1 MTAAATPANEMPPA
15 ASSLPPLLDRL
26 RGQPKL
32 PLIVGGAALVAA
44 AAAFTL
50 WNHGPEYKVLYT
62 NVSDRDG
69 GAIIASLQQMN
80 VPYKFAEGGGAI
92 LIPGDKVPEARLKL
106 ASQGLPKAGGVGFEL
121 MDNQKFGT
129 SQFAEQVNYQ
139 RALEG
144 ELARSIESIG
154 TVESARVHLAIP
166 KPSLFVREQKKPS
179 ASVVLTLQRGRS
191 IDEGAVSAIAH
202 MISSSVPELDAK
214 SVTVVDQRGNL
225 LSAANSGAR
234 GLDVSQLKY
243 VQEIEQ
249 GYIRRI
255 EAILQPIVGAS
266 NVRAQVAAD
275 IDFSIVEHTDEKY
288 GPNGDPSRAA
298 IRSQQSSESTQH
310 GAVPPGGVPGAL
322 SNQPPVNPTAPITN
336 PQQPGQAGAPG
347 AQNAQGARGAQ
358 GAGAPNA
365 GGANTAVTTA
375 AASAPGSARK
385 DVTTNYE
392 LDRSIR
398 HVQQGAGAV
407 KRLSVAVVVNYKDGT
422 EGGKATQRALTPVE
436 LEQIRNLAKEAM
448 GFSQERGDSL
458 NVVNSAFADDREP
471 PAPEVPFWRDAQNI
485 EIGKTV
491 GNYLL
496 IALLALFAWFA
507 VLRPLLRKHLA
518 PPPAP
523 EPVASAPEPASDE
536 PALDDGP
543 QISAEEALRVREA
556 ARQKADMEYA
566 HQLGDQDPKLV
577 ATLIQHWMNTH
588 DQ

>member
-1 MTAAATPANEMPPA
+1 MSSAAPANVAPA
-15 ASSLPPLLDRL
+15 APSLPPLLDRL
-26 RGQPKL
+26 RAQPKL
-32 PLIVGGAALVAA
+32 PLIIGAATLVAA

-50 WNHGPEYKVLYT
+50 WNRGPDYKVLYT

-80 VPYKFAEGGGAI
+80 VPYKFADGGGAI
-92 LIPGDKVPEARLKL
+92 LIAGDKVPEVRLKL
-106 ASQGLPKAGGVGFEL
+106 AAQGLPKAGGVGFEL

-154 TVESARVHLAIP
+154 TVESARVHLALP

-179 ASVVLTLQRGRS
+179 ASVVLTLARGRS
-191 IDEGAVSAIAH
+191 IDEGQVSAIVH
-202 MISSSVPELDAK
+202 MISSSVPELDPK

-255 EAILQPIVGAS
+255 ETILQPIVGAN

-275 IDFSIVEHTDEKY
+275 IDFSVIEHTDEKY
-288 GPNGDPSRAA
+288 RPNEDPGQAA
-298 IRSQQSSESTQH
+298 IRSRQTSESNQH
-310 GAVPPGGVPGAL
+310 GGVPPGGVPGAL
-322 SNQPPVNPTAPITN
+322 TNQPPVNPTAPITG
-336 PQQPGQAGAPG
+336 PKAPAAPAPG
-347 AQNAQGARGAQ
+347 TPAAAN
-358 GAGAPNA
+358 
-365 GGANTAVTTA
+365 ANTNGTTT
-375 AASAPGSARK
+375 STPTPSGPSSSRK
-385 DVTTNYE
+385 DATVNYE

-407 KRLSVAVVVNYKDGT
+407 KRLSVAVVVNYKDAADGA
-422 EGGKATQRALTPVE
+422 GKTTTRALTPVE
-436 LEQIRNLAKEAM
+436 IDQIRNLAKEAM
-448 GFSQERGDSL
+448 GFSQDRGDSL
-458 NVVNSAFADDREP
+458 NVVNSAFADGREA
-471 PAPEVPFWRDAQNI
+471 PAAEVPFWRDRENL
-485 EIGKTV
+485 EIGKTI
-491 GNYLL
+491 GQYLL
-496 IALLALFAWFA
+496 LAFLALFAWFA

-523 EPVASAPEPASDE
+523 VVESPPAEATGEPAADE
-536 PALDDGP
+536 EPR
-543 QISAEEALRVREA
+543 ISPEEALRQREA
-556 ARQKADMEYA
+556 LRQKADMEYA
-566 HQLGDQDPKLV
+566 HHVADQDPKLV
-577 ATLIQHWMNTH
+577 AMLIQHWMNAN

>member
-1 MTAAATPANEMPPA
+1 M
-15 ASSLPPLLDRL
+15 
-26 RGQPKL
+26 
-32 PLIVGGAALVAA
+32 IVGGAALVAA

-92 LIPGDKVPEARLKL
+92 LIPSDKVPEARLKL
-106 ASQGLPKAGGVGFEL
+106 AAQGLPKAGGVGFEL

-154 TVESARVHLAIP
+154 NVDSARVHLAIP
-166 KPSLFVREQKKPS
+166 KPSLFVRDQKKPS

-191 IDEGAVSAIAH
+191 IDEGTVSAIAH

-243 VQEIEQ
+243 TQEIEQ

-255 EAILQPIVGAS
+255 EAILQPIVGAN

-275 IDFSIVEHTDEKY
+275 IDFSVVEHTDEKY
-288 GPNGDPSRAA
+288 SPNADPARAA
-298 IRSQQSSESTQH
+298 IRSQQSSESTQR

-336 PQQPGQAGAPG
+336 PPQPGQPG
-347 AQNAQGARGAQ
+347 AQNAPGARGAQ
-358 GAGAPNA
+358 NA
-365 GGANTAVTTA
+365 AAANAASSAVSTAVA
-375 AASAPGSARK
+375 AGPGSSRK
-385 DVTTNYE
+385 DTTTNYE

-398 HVQQGAGAV
+398 HVQQSAGGV
-407 KRLSVAVVVNYKDGT
+407 RRLSVAVVVNYKDAI
-422 EGGKATQRALTPVE
+422 EAGKATQRALTPVE
-436 LEQIRNLAKEAM
+436 IDQIRNLAKEAM

-471 PAPEVPFWRDAQNI
+471 PAPEVPLWRDPQNI
-485 EIGKTV
+485 DLAKTIG
-491 GNYLL
+491 GYLL
-496 IALLALFAWFA
+496 VAMLALFAWFA

-523 EPVASAPEPASDE
+523 QPAVATEAPASDE
-536 PALDDGP
+536 PKPEDDQP
-543 QISAEEALRVREA
+543 QISPDEALRVREA
-556 ARQKADMEYA
+556 ARQKADMDYA
-566 HQLGDQDPKLV
+566 HQLAEQDPKLV
-577 ATLIQHWMNTH
+577 ATLIQHWMNSN